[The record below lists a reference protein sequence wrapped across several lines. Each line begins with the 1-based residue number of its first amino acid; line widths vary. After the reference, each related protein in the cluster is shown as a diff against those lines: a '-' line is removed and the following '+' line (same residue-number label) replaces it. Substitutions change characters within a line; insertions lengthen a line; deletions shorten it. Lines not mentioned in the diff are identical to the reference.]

1 MKCPQCGHWN
11 RASFPR
17 CFRCGAPLEPDQTAR
32 TDWQSDL
39 GDNPAEKIYAHA
51 DEDGEFTGGTDARDK
66 LAVEMERFVERK
78 TRGEEMQRRLREH
91 GSEQGI
97 APSGRT
103 VQSLTGRSDIFT
115 KPQRIHYVSDEQIE
129 GDVRP
134 DAIRVVPQQVIDYD
148 EFANDEADPATR
160 RRRAMNLTKKNMR
173 VPRMLGKWRFLRL
186 IALLIAAASIG
197 VIGYRFVLVPYVLD
211 QREPTLQEQ
220 TSVTPSILD
229 DKAAHTIRIP
239 GEEGSSI
246 YIMKLGDQIVTG
258 GYATF
263 EVPDYLWYEDE
274 QGVTAETAEAVLQPY
289 LRTGYGEQKPL
300 GVIRYTVD
308 IPLSPLTLVNPDVE
322 YLEVPSGKS
331 VYNIQILVEKNSTVL
346 VNGEDL
352 TDLVNT
358 QDGLISYNAT
368 VQPIG
373 ENVFTIVTRCQYYR
387 ENSKTITLYRK
398 PQQIQLDFA
407 ADLATRHETSEM
419 NIKAT
424 TLAQAHV
431 NIITP
436 HKNFD
441 DTLLASTGAF
451 SFTAVFDKIGNN
463 TITIE
468 VSYPG
473 KETSVYDLDMYY
485 LPFATEYTRKA
496 WGMDAFGYSDFLNNA
511 TTRINNT
518 QIYECIGVIT
528 EIMTNKPQ
536 LAIMETSKVEG
547 VSRTILIE
555 NLTTDTWELGKRYRV
570 YADAY
575 GVYNGMPRLVARY
588 TYAPRASD

>member
-1 MKCPQCGHWN
+1 MKCPNCGHWN

-17 CFRCGAPLEPDQTAR
+17 CFRCGTPLEPTSSAQ
-32 TDWQSDL
+32 TDWQSTL
-39 GDNPAEKIYAHA
+39 TENPAQKTYVRVN
-51 DEDGEFTGGTDARDK
+51 DEGDMSSAVDEHDR

-78 TRGEEMQRRLREH
+78 TRGEEMQRRLREN
-91 GSEQGI
+91 SSIQGI

-115 KPQRIHYVSDEQIE
+115 KSQRISYVSDEQIE

-134 DAIRVVPQQVIDYD
+134 DAIRVVSQQVIDYD
-148 EFANDEADPATR
+148 EFGDPDAVDATATR
-160 RRRAMNLTKKNMR
+160 RKRAMNLTQKNMR
-173 VPRMLGKWRFLRL
+173 MPRAYGRWRYIRL
-186 IALLIAAASIG
+186 VALVVALLSA
-197 VIGYRFVLVPYVLD
+197 GYFGYQYLLVPYVLD
-211 QREPTLQEQ
+211 KKAPSLQEQ
-220 TSVTPSILD
+220 TSITPSILD

-239 GEEGSSI
+239 GEEGSTI

-274 QGVTAETAEAVLQPY
+274 SGVTEETAEAVLQPY

-308 IPLSPLTLVNPDVE
+308 IPLSPLTLVSPDVE
-322 YLEVPSGKS
+322 YLEVPTGKS
-331 VYNIQILVEKNSTVL
+331 IYNIQILVEKNSTVFI
-346 VNGEDL
+346 NGENL

-387 ENSKTITLYRK
+387 ENTKTITLYRK

-407 ADLATRHETSEM
+407 SDLGTRNEKQEM
-419 NIKAT
+419 KISAT

-431 NIITP
+431 TVVTP
-436 HKNFD
+436 HTNFD

-451 SFTAVFDKIGNN
+451 SFTAIFDKIGNN

-473 KETSVYDLDMYY
+473 KETSTYDLDIYY
-485 LPFATEYTRKA
+485 LPYASVYTTKA
-496 WGMDAFGYSDFLNNA
+496 WGMDSFGYSDFLNNA
-511 TTRINNT
+511 TTRIQNT
-518 QIYECIGVIT
+518 QIYECVGEIV
-528 EIMTNKPQ
+528 EIMADHPQ
-536 LAIMETSKVEG
+536 LALMETSTTEG
-547 VSRTILIE
+547 VSRRILIE
-555 NLTTDTWELGKRYRV
+555 NLSTDTWVLGQRYRV

-575 GVYNGMPRLVARY
+575 GVYNGMPRLIGRY
-588 TYAPRASD
+588 TYAPRK

>member
-1 MKCPQCGHWN
+1 MKCPNCGHWN

-17 CFRCGAPLEPDQTAR
+17 CFRCGTPLNQGQPDQA
-32 TDWQSDL
+32 DWQSQL
-39 GDNPAEKIYAHA
+39 TDNPAEKSYLRA
-51 DEDGEFTGGTDARDK
+51 DEEGSLIDSVDERDK
-66 LAVEMERFVERK
+66 LAAEMERFVERK
-78 TRGEEMQRRLREH
+78 MRGEDMQRQLREQ
-91 GSEQGI
+91 SSAQGI

-103 VQSLTGRSDIFT
+103 VQSLRGRSDFFT
-115 KPQRIHYVSDEQIE
+115 KPQRISYESDADIE

-134 DAIRVVPQQVIDYD
+134 DAIRVVPQQVIDYGEFGD
-148 EFANDEADPATR
+148 ERMDAAAR
-160 RRRAMNLTKKNMR
+160 RRRSMNLTQRNMHL
-173 VPRMLGKWRFLRL
+173 PRIHGKWRIIRL
-186 IALLIAAASIG
+186 LALVFACVSIAY
-197 VIGYRFVLVPYVLD
+197 IGYRYALVPYVLD
-211 QREPTLQEQ
+211 KREPSLQET
-220 TSVTPSILD
+220 TSITPSILD

-239 GEEGSSI
+239 GEEGSTI

-274 QGVTAETAEAVLQPY
+274 QSVTAETAEAVLQPY

-308 IPLSPLTLVNPDVE
+308 IPLSPLILVSPDVE

-331 VYNIQILVEKNSTVL
+331 VYNIQILVEKNSTVYI
-346 VNGEDL
+346 NGENL

-373 ENVFTIVTRCQYYR
+373 ENTFTIVTRCQYYR

-407 ADLATRHETSEM
+407 SDLAPRHETNEM
-419 NIKAT
+419 SITAT

-431 NIITP
+431 KVITP

-441 DTLLASTGAF
+441 DTLLASTGTF
-451 SFTAVFDKIGNN
+451 SFVAIFDKIGTN

-473 KETSVYDLDMYY
+473 KETSTYDLDVYY
-485 LPFATEYTRKA
+485 LPFAIDYTRKA
-496 WGMDAFGYSDFLNNA
+496 WGMDNYGYSDFLNNA

-518 QIYECIGVIT
+518 QIYECVGEII
-528 EIMTNKPQ
+528 EIMADKPQ

-555 NLTTDTWELGKRYRV
+555 NLSTDTWVLGQRYRV

-575 GVYNGMPRLVARY
+575 GMYNGMPRLIARY